1 MRDYGLE
8 GGTRASVL
16 GPSAS
21 VKRSGFQE
29 LDVEDEDALNWKPD
43 RRIWITIVT
52 FTVLSVLVSLDAA
65 IIGPVLP
72 VSCTDKAKDCRI

>member
-1 MRDYGLE
+1 MRDHGLE

-16 GPSAS
+16 GYSPS

-29 LDVEDEDALNWKPD
+29 LDVEDEDGLNWKPD
-43 RRIWITIVT
+43 RRVWLTIVT

-72 VSCTDKAKDCRI
+72 VGA